1 MTLMPPDP
9 SSTEGNPLPE
19 QNPPFDVV
27 DALVGRN
34 LGHFRVGERLGSGA
48 MAAVY
53 RARDLILERDVALKV
68 LLPGADDVVRARFRQ
83 EARTVSV
90 LDHPHIVHTL
100 QVGQTDGITYIA
112 MELIEGTN
120 LSDLLGEHGRL
131 SVADSCRLLE
141 PVARALAYAHR
152 HQVVHRDVKPSNIL
166 LRRVPASTPGS
177 ILLEA
182 LDYGVI
188 PLLSDFGIS
197 LGLDSPELTAA
208 GRTVGTPTYMAP
220 EQAADSHEIDGR
232 ADIYALGVV
241 LYRCLVGR
249 PPFVGTTTQILHA
262 HVYEQLTIPAEIIE
276 SLPPVMVELLKR
288 MLAKE
293 PDDRY
298 PNASLLADDLALA
311 GGSLPAAPTNGQ
323 ATATMPSLPSLATS
337 ERVQVLIPAPG
348 TRTTPTRRA
357 LPPTALQPAD
367 EKAPPRGNIAPAR
380 AQRRRQPRLPLIG
393 AALAALILVGA
404 GLWILRSAL
413 PLERLLVQMI
423 ATPVPGT
430 PPGVPPVEQTPIPDA
445 AVVEAA
451 ATPTLLPAV
460 DAAQTPQAT
469 AAMAATQVATAT
481 QIPLPAPTIS
491 VDVELYWEVVVDD
504 YNQRKWN
511 KILGNLILIL
521 RSESDAFNQAYQ
533 PQAQEGQSQAGLV
546 KTILLENVQEPLW
559 AQWRAFFDPAQIER
573 MFFDIYVGLA
583 TEENATGE
591 PQLALEHFA
600 EALILK
606 PDQATI
612 ATLHS
617 ATDQFL
623 TADEAERDERRRAL
637 GLAHQQ
643 YGEQLVTAQ
652 DYCGAYEQFL
662 AVANLLP
669 NENLSAHLD
678 DYRQECNTQL
688 EAIAG
693 EQLRKELSGVIIYS
707 TQEGNRYAIYQQ
719 PLAADE
725 PATLLVENA
734 RLPRLSPDGTHLAFY
749 DLAAGSP
756 GQGIS
761 GLMLVE
767 GANPAERTLRYT
779 TSPADGVLSP
789 PSWSPDGDRF
799 VFASDREVTNRHQ
812 IYIKSATTVD
822 DPRRL
827 ATGQDPAWRP
837 SSENWIA
844 YNGRVAN
851 DEQLGLWMIND
862 AITSWYLLSN
872 NPNDR
877 RPAWAPDGQQLVFM
891 SNGRDGNWEVYRLAL
906 GPDHRVT
913 GSARLT
919 NNSAQDGLPTV
930 SPDGEYVAY
939 VSDEGGYWRIWVAP
953 LDGSAKGLPV
963 AEIRG
968 SLTSWLEHS
977 IQWVAN

>member
-1 MTLMPPDP
+1 MPPD
-9 SSTEGNPLPE
+9 SSSAEGEPLPE
-19 QNPPFDVV
+19 QSSSFDVV

-53 RARDLILERDVALKV
+53 RAHDLILERDVALKV

-152 HQVVHRDVKPSNIL
+152 QQVVHRDVKPSNIL
-166 LRRVPASTPGS
+166 LRRVPASTPNS
-177 ILLEA
+177 ISLEA
-182 LDYGVI
+182 LDYAVI

-276 SLPPVMVELLKR
+276 SLPPVMVDLLKR

-293 PDDRY
+293 PNDRY

-311 GGSLPAAPTNGQ
+311 GGSLPVTATNGQ
-323 ATATMPSLPSLATS
+323 ATATMPSLPNLGTS

-348 TRTTPTRRA
+348 TRTSTPARHP
-357 LPPTALQPAD
+357 LSPTAPPPAD
-367 EKAPPRGNIAPAR
+367 EKTPRRSAGAIPTQT
-380 AQRRRQPRLPLIG
+380 QRRRQPRLSLIG
-393 AALAALILVGA
+393 ATLAAVLLIGA

-413 PLERLLVQMI
+413 PFERLLVQMI
-423 ATPVPGT
+423 TTPT
-430 PPGVPPVEQTPIPDA
+430 PAAPTAVASVEQTPLPEE
-445 AVVEAA
+445 AVVDAV
-451 ATPTLLPAV
+451 ATPTPLPAV
-460 DAAQTPQAT
+460 NEPTVNEVQTPQVAAST
-469 AAMAATQVATAT
+469 AVTSTP
-481 QIPLPAPTIS
+481 IPVPAPTIS

-533 PQAQEGQSQAGLV
+533 PQAQEELSQAELV
-546 KTILLENVQEPLW
+546 KTILLENAREPLW
-559 AQWRAFFDPAQIER
+559 ARWRSLFNPGQIET
-573 MFFDIYVGLA
+573 MFFDIYVGLG
-583 TEENATGE
+583 TDENATGE

-600 EALILK
+600 EALVLK
-606 PDQATI
+606 PDQSTI
-612 ATLHS
+612 AVLHA
-617 ATDQFL
+617 ATEQFL
-623 TADEAERDERRRAL
+623 TADEAERDEQRRIL

-662 AVANLLP
+662 AVASLLP
-669 NENLSAHLD
+669 SEDFSDRLD
-678 DYRQECNTQL
+678 EYQQECNTQL
-688 EAIAG
+688 ESIAG

-707 TQEGNRYAIYQQ
+707 TQEGDHYAIYQQ
-719 PLAADE
+719 PLAPGE

-749 DLAAGSP
+749 DLAGGSP
-756 GQGIS
+756 GQGLS
-761 GLMLVE
+761 SLMLAE
-767 GANPAERTLRYT
+767 GANPADRTVRYT
-779 TSPADGVLSP
+779 TSPADGLLSP
-789 PSWSPDGDRF
+789 LSWSPGSDRI
-799 VFASDREVTNRHQ
+799 VFASDREVSNRYQ
-812 IYIKSATTVD
+812 IYIKSATAVD
-822 DPRRL
+822 DSRLL

-837 SSENWIA
+837 TAENWIV
-844 YNGRVAN
+844 YSGRVPN
-851 DEQLGLWMIND
+851 DQQLGLWMIND
-862 AITSWYLLSN
+862 TATSWFLLSN
-872 NPNDR
+872 NPSDR
-877 RPAWAPDGQQLVFM
+877 RPAWSPDGRQLVFM
-891 SNGRDGNWEVYRLAL
+891 SDGRDGNWEVYRLAL

-919 NNSAQDGLPTV
+919 NNRAQDGLPAI